1 MRIGDTTVP
10 RWVPMS
16 WRRALWRFIEKGWI
30 DPTGIGQVN
39 AARSA
44 LKLPSVQT
52 SFLAHIENEPDP
64 YRYPLSLMVR
74 AHHAGLASAVANS

>member
-1 MRIGDTTVP
+1 
-10 RWVPMS
+10 MS

-44 LKLPSVQT
+44 LKVPS
-52 SFLAHIENEPDP
+52 AEPP
-64 YRYPLSLMVR
+64 RSHR
-74 AHHAGLASAVANS
+74 E